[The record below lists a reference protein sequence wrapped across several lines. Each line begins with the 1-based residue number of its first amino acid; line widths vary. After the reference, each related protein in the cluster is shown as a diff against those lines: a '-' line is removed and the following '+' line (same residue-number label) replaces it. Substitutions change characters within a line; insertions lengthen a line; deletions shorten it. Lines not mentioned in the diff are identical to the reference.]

1 MSMRVQYLI
10 VANITMKQIVLKTRS
25 ALPARSSPAYKIPAH
40 SILGLRS
47 LSACFKSKATG
58 MQAASELTLNVNGLI
73 SQLVSVARWILPPK
87 TDCRARGS
95 QEQDTSL
102 ASEAARLA

>member
-1 MSMRVQYLI
+1 
-10 VANITMKQIVLKTRS
+10 
-25 ALPARSSPAYKIPAH
+25 
-40 SILGLRS
+40 
-47 LSACFKSKATG
+47 

-102 ASEAARLA
+102 ASEAARLR